1 MKAAESDQP
10 KKPRQQ
16 AQSVAGTPVQVGLEQ
31 RFGTKVSIKGSKKH
45 GRIEIVFKSEDDM
58 KRIVDLLMQQQS

>member
-10 KKPRQQ
+10 KKPKASKLIR
-16 AQSVAGTPVQVGLEQ
+16 AGTPVQVGLEQ

-58 KRIVDLLMQQQS
+58 ERIVDLLMQQQS

>member
-1 MKAAESDQP
+1 M
-10 KKPRQQ
+10 
-16 AQSVAGTPVQVGLEQ
+16 AGTPVQVGLEQ

-58 KRIVDLLMQQQS
+58 ERIVDLLMQQQS

>member
-1 MKAAESDQP
+1 M
-10 KKPRQQ
+10 
-16 AQSVAGTPVQVGLEQ
+16 Q
-31 RFGTKVSIKGSKKH
+31 RFGTMGSIKGSKKH